1 MIINYRN
8 IVRNDDNV
16 IISGSASLVKNA
28 YKPNPKGNHKGNH
41 SKRVVVERLGKVLW
55 IDPDDRMKGIFN
67 SPKRGLVHYDLSLDR
82 FTDVSPSDERLAG
95 TKFHIEEPS
104 IHTNFGNTYLFFSE
118 LSKTP
123 FMSVLRKSF
132 GENNSLYQKVLAHV
146 AHDCLRNGAAIKCG
160 DFLKRDVL
168 SCILSDVS
176 YSTLNCDSLYYQK
189 MSDDTIKVRF
199 FQTLLTEMRKE
210 NPEFGRGCYVDSTP
224 LPGEAENNPFNALSN
239 HGTGGAEMQSR
250 LVLVLD
256 IQTNIPM
263 WFEIIPANVL
273 DKSTLQSIS
282 ADVKAPL
289 GVTIFMFALDAGYA
303 RKELFEAFNRN
314 NSMAEDENG
323 NLHERSVLVR
333 MPAAN
338 GYPHDELYVTCKP
351 DIDNVDYV
359 FDYEYHT
366 FFGRRIEVNLFE
378 QPEFAYV
385 YVDKTQAEA
394 LIRNWREDNYDE
406 WCGLTRSQKEWYQVK
421 NGFFILIG
429 NKEQTPRDAL
439 IDYRS
444 RAHIESFFRD
454 AKAYLK
460 ILPMAKWDKQT
471 VTGKIFHDI
480 IETTIYRAYRK
491 RVAPAHMTMSGLN
504 VCLDSWECF
513 RSDTLL
519 VLKTPNVDV
528 REALEKL
535 GYSIPGHLEI
545 EDLRREIL
553 EGIPM
558 SRIPV
563 TLRTKRNTANNT
575 APLSPEE
582 KLAAQEKGKNDIL
595 RKRAED
601 RKDKAVARA
610 EKKYLKAKE
619 KALEARDNAL
629 KTAKEKL
636 GKLRKSYK
644 REECDTKDCDS
655 VMAKITD
662 MIDSAKKAC
671 EETLALAKESLEK
684 AKSEALAEY
693 EQNIKSL
700 EQQP

>member
-1 MIINYRN
+1 MRIKYRR
-8 IVRNDDNV
+8 IVRNDNNV
-16 IISGSASLVKNA
+16 IISGSATLVKNF
-28 YKPNPKGNHKGNH
+28 YQPNPNGNRKGNH
-41 SKRVVVERLGKVLW
+41 SRQEVVERLGKVLW

-67 SPKRGLVHYDLSLDR
+67 SPKRGLVHYDLSLDL

-95 TKFHIEEPS
+95 TKVHISEPS
-104 IHTNFGNTYLFFSE
+104 IHTNFGNSYLFFSE
-118 LSKTP
+118 LSRTP

-132 GENNSLYQKVLAHV
+132 GENTSLYQKVLAHV

-176 YSTLNCDSLYYQK
+176 YSTLNCDSPYYQK

-256 IQTNIPM
+256 IQTNIPL

-282 ADVKAPL
+282 ADVKATL

-333 MPAAN
+333 MPAVN

-359 FDYEYHT
+359 FDYEHHT

-460 ILPMAKWDKQT
+460 ILPMAKWNKQT

-480 IETTIYRAYRK
+480 IETTIY
-491 RVAPAHMTMSGLN
+491 
-504 VCLDSWECF
+504 
-513 RSDTLL
+513 
-519 VLKTPNVDV
+519 
-528 REALEKL
+528 
-535 GYSIPGHLEI
+535 
-545 EDLRREIL
+545 
-553 EGIPM
+553 
-558 SRIPV
+558 
-563 TLRTKRNTANNT
+563 
-575 APLSPEE
+575 
-582 KLAAQEKGKNDIL
+582 
-595 RKRAED
+595 
-601 RKDKAVARA
+601 
-610 EKKYLKAKE
+610 
-619 KALEARDNAL
+619 
-629 KTAKEKL
+629 
-636 GKLRKSYK
+636 
-644 REECDTKDCDS
+644 
-655 VMAKITD
+655 
-662 MIDSAKKAC
+662 
-671 EETLALAKESLEK
+671 
-684 AKSEALAEY
+684 
-693 EQNIKSL
+693 
-700 EQQP
+700 

>member
-1 MIINYRN
+1 MRIKYRR
-8 IVRNDDNV
+8 IVRNDNNV
-16 IISGSASLVKNA
+16 IISGSATLVKNF
-28 YKPNPKGNHKGNH
+28 YQPNPNGNRKGNH
-41 SKRVVVERLGKVLW
+41 SRQEVVERLGKVLW

-67 SPKRGLVHYDLSLDR
+67 SPKRGLVHYDLSLDL

-95 TKFHIEEPS
+95 TKVHISEPS
-104 IHTNFGNTYLFFSE
+104 IHTNFGNSYLFFSE
-118 LSKTP
+118 LSRTP

-132 GENNSLYQKVLAHV
+132 GENTSLYQKVLAHV

-176 YSTLNCDSLYYQK
+176 YSTLNCDSPYYQK

-256 IQTNIPM
+256 IQTNIPL

-282 ADVKAPL
+282 ADVKATL

-351 DIDNVDYV
+351 NIHKGSFI
-359 FDYEYHT
+359 FDYEHHT
-366 FFGRRIEVNLFE
+366 FFGQRVEITLFD
-378 QPEFAYV
+378 QPEYAYV

-394 LIRNWREDNYDE
+394 LIRNWREENWEE
-406 WCGLTRSQKEWYQVK
+406 WTSLTESQQDWYQVK

-460 ILPMAKWDKQT
+460 ILPMAKWNKRT

-519 VLKTPNVDV
+519 ELKTPNVDV

-563 TLRTKRNTANNT
+563 TLRTKRNNAKNT

-582 KLAAQEKGKNDIL
+582 KLAAQEKGKNDTM
-595 RKRAED
+595 RKHAED
-601 RKDKAVARA
+601 RMQKAVARA
-610 EKKYLKAKE
+610 EKKFLKTKE
-619 KALEARDNAL
+619 KAMEVRDNAL
-629 KTAKEKL
+629 KKAKEKL
-636 GKLRKSYK
+636 GKLRKSYS
-644 REECDTKDCDS
+644 EECDTKNCDS

-662 MIDSAKKAC
+662 MIDAAQIAF
-671 EETLALAKESLEK
+671 EETLALAKETLEK
-684 AKSEALAEY
+684 AKGEAMAEY

-700 EQQP
+700 EQQQ